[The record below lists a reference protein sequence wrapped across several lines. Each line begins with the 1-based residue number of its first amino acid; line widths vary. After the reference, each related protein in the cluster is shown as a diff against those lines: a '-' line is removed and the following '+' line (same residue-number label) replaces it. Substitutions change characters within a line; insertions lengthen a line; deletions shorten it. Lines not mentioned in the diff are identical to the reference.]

1 MEKLQLLQDRLM
13 DSKKD
18 LYWAVPLFFVGLLIV
33 IISPYWEVDIIGYL
47 ALFLSL
53 YLICQYLMIQ
63 PNKLGSLLRIFSK
76 QKSLQAQIEECQE
89 NIITISDR
97 LNKQK
102 EENSYNMNDLIY
114 ADFDVDL

>member
-13 DSKKD
+13 DAKKD
-18 LYWAVPLFFVGLLIV
+18 LYWAIPLFFVGLLIV